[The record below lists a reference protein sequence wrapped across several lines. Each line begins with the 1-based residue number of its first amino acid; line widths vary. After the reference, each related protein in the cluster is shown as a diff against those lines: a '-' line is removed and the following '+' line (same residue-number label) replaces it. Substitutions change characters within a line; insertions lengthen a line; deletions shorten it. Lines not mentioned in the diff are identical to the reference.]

1 MSQMWEEPITRSEQL
16 PYWAYVAAFHKPV
29 YFRFLLEHFIS
40 ALSRSMVT
48 FKV

>member
-1 MSQMWEEPITRSEQL
+1 MSQMWDTGPMLQRFTNQFI
-16 PYWAYVAAFHKPV
+16 
-29 YFRFLLEHFIS
+29 FRFLLEHFIS

>member
-16 PYWAYVAAFHKPV
+16 PLQRFTNQFI
-29 YFRFLLEHFIS
+29 FRFLLEHFIS